1 MDGSYTIDVDMLVS
15 FSDDLLDNLKNMN
28 DLNSRDLCLKQ
39 SASLQY
45 SCDSSYHENLS
56 SIQDYQR
63 KIDACKLQSEK
74 AKSEVVDDSEIS
86 SLERDLADEEK
97 REGALNQ
104 ELRVIVDELSDLE
117 QQRISIEERK
127 KKLQEAVQD
136 EKRAVAMLSFYA
148 SVTNIIPDLD
158 NKSKISGHIV
168 NRDRKAVRKFEM
180 DAENQTAFDTCNM
193 LWKTIDM

>member
-1 MDGSYTIDVDMLVS
+1 MDGSYMS

-28 DLNSRDLCLKQ
+28 DLNSLDLCLKQ

-63 KIDACKLQSEK
+63 KLDACKLQSKK

-97 REGALNQ
+97 RERALNQ
-104 ELRVIVDELSDLE
+104 ELR
-117 QQRISIEERK
+117 
-127 KKLQEAVQD
+127 
-136 EKRAVAMLSFYA
+136 
-148 SVTNIIPDLD
+148 
-158 NKSKISGHIV
+158 
-168 NRDRKAVRKFEM
+168 
-180 DAENQTAFDTCNM
+180 
-193 LWKTIDM
+193 